1 MPSQIDFAIAAG
13 IFIVFL
19 VILISY
25 LLNYLG
31 NYSSVLTSSEL
42 RTTAYNIFNILFGTK
57 GVPENWEEKNYTPV
71 QVGLVTDLIKVPIV
85 VKEIYEK
92 NFTNFLVSVE
102 NLKLDTHLWNS
113 TVRVYDE
120 DGNEVKYDFDEIYY
134 DSFGFVKELSIS
146 FLTNLTAYQ
155 EKKFYIYG
163 SRDKAIVFK
172 NYTLNEWWNSSY
184 EYRKP
189 IVLVE
194 MLGQARNNELTSKH
208 IIFDKNCEHK
218 IINSSLRVVDDNG
231 QSISFFISN
240 ATYCAE
246 NQLKEAD
253 IWFNVSI
260 SANTHTVYWVYFN
273 TLK

>member
-1 MPSQIDFAIAAG
+1 M
-13 IFIVFL
+13 
-19 VILISY
+19 
-25 LLNYLG
+25 
-31 NYSSVLTSSEL
+31 
-42 RTTAYNIFNILFGTK
+42 
-57 GVPENWEEKNYTPV
+57 
-71 QVGLVTDLIKVPIV
+71 
-85 VKEIYEK
+85 
-92 NFTNFLVSVE
+92 VSVE
-102 NLKLDTHLWNS
+102 NLKLDTHVWNS
-113 TVRVYDE
+113 TIRVYDE
-120 DGNEVKYDFDEIYY
+120 ERNEVKYDFDEIYY

-208 IIFDKNCEHK
+208 IVFDKNCEHK
-218 IINSSLRVVDDNG
+218 IINSSLRIVDDNG

-253 IWFNVSI
+253 IWFNVTI
-260 SANTHTVYWVYFN
+260 AANTHTTYWVYFN
-273 TLK
+273 PLIPIFEDGFESGDYSAWDGTYVAGSGNINITTDRKHNGYYSSKSSYSSGNDLSLIHI